1 MSKKSIFI
9 SIGLIIILILGYLAA
24 SPYIVLNNIKKSI
37 DANDSKAVASYIDF
51 PSVRQSLKA
60 QLNQQLQEQQKKSE
74 NMENDP
80 FDELINLFATTM
92 IDKIMDTMLNP
103 ENLTTLLQGKTL
115 ENSLDIKGS
124 SKNENEVDNSNS
136 EVSYE
141 TSYKSFNRFQVDI
154 KKDKSADPDISV
166 VMTRDGLSW
175 KVTEL
180 VLHDN
185 EKPSAPKEV
194 KQEPIIEEPKKVV
207 EVAPE
212 APKVKYENLRISDSE
227 IGNGDFYLPNPA
239 EYEGHAI
246 FYLTPAGMDNILEQ
260 VVEEPEYLGYLKVEK
275 AYKFS
280 DQYLLVVSTGE
291 SGNSCPAT
299 TYVIGYDTKSH
310 SVSGFKRLESCKE
323 DALEFMSEDNKLVIK
338 KENES
343 FTFYNASVN

>member
-1 MSKKSIFI
+1 M
-9 SIGLIIILILGYLAA
+9 GYLAA

-37 DANDSKAVASYIDF
+37 EANDSKAVASYIDF
-51 PSVRQSLKA
+51 PSVRQSLKV
-60 QLNQQLQEQQKKSE
+60 QLNQQLQDQQKNLE
-74 NMENDP
+74 NQDNDP
-80 FDELINLFATTM
+80 FAELSNFFAATM
-92 IDKIMDTMLNP
+92 VDKIIDTALTP

-115 ENSLDIKGS
+115 ENSLDLEES
-124 SKNENEVDNSNS
+124 SKNENEVDNSNND
-136 EVSYE
+136 VSYH
-141 TSYKSFNRFQVDI
+141 TSYKSFNSFQVDI
-154 KKDKSADPDISV
+154 KKDNSADPDISV
-166 VMTRDGLSW
+166 VMTRNGLSW

-185 EKPSAPKEV
+185 EKPLAPKEA

-212 APKVKYENLRISDSE
+212 VPKVKYENLRISDSE
-227 IGNGDFYLPNPA
+227 IGNGDFHLSNPA

-260 VVEEPEYLGYLKVEK
+260 VVEEPEYLGYLAVEK
-275 AYKFS
+275 AYKF
-280 DQYLLVVSTGE
+280 DDKYVLVVSTGE

-310 SVSGFKRLESCKE
+310 SVSGSKKLESCSE
-323 DALEFMSEDNKLVIK
+323 NIEAMSEGNKLTVK

-343 FTFYNASVN
+343 LVFYNAVVN

>member
-37 DANDSKAVASYIDF
+37 EANDSKAVASYIDF
-51 PSVRQSLKA
+51 PSVRQSLKV
-60 QLNQQLQEQQKKSE
+60 QLNQQLQDQQKNLE
-74 NMENDP
+74 NQDNDP
-80 FDELINLFATTM
+80 FAELSNFFAATM
-92 IDKIMDTMLNP
+92 VDKIIDTALTP

-115 ENSLDIKGS
+115 ENSLDLEES
-124 SKNENEVDNSNS
+124 SKNENEVDNSNND
-136 EVSYE
+136 VSYH
-141 TSYKSFNRFQVDI
+141 TSYKSFNSFQVDI
-154 KKDKSADPDISV
+154 KKDNSADPDISV
-166 VMTRDGLSW
+166 VMTRNGLSW

-180 VLHDN
+180 VLHVN
-185 EKPSAPKEV
+185 EKPLAPKEA

-212 APKVKYENLRISDSE
+212 VSKVKYENLRISDSE
-227 IGNGDFYLPNPA
+227 IGNGDFHLSNPA

-260 VVEEPEYLGYLKVEK
+260 VVEEPEYLGYLAVEK
-275 AYKFS
+275 AYKF
-280 DQYLLVVSTGE
+280 DDKYVLVVSTGE

-310 SVSGFKRLESCKE
+310 SVSGSKKLESCSE
-323 DALEFMSEDNKLVIK
+323 NIEAMSEGNKLTVK

-343 FTFYNASVN
+343 LVFYNAVVN

>member
-51 PSVRQSLKA
+51 PSVRQSLKV
-60 QLNQQLQEQQKKSE
+60 QLNQQLQDQQKSLE
-74 NMENDP
+74 NQDNDP
-80 FDELINLFATTM
+80 FAELSNLFAATM
-92 IDKIMDTMLNP
+92 VDKIIDTALTP
-103 ENLTTLLQGKTL
+103 ENLTVLLQGKTL
-115 ENSLDIKGS
+115 EKSLDLEES
-124 SKNENEVDNSNS
+124 SKNENEVDNSKND
-136 EVSYE
+136 VSYI

-154 KKDKSADPDISV
+154 KKDSSANPDVSL
-166 VMTRDGLSW
+166 VMNRDGLTW
-175 KVTEL
+175 KITEL

-185 EKPSAPKEV
+185 EKPSVPKEV
-194 KQEPIIEEPKKVV
+194 KQEPIIEEPQKVV

-227 IGNGDFYLPNPA
+227 IGNGDFHLSNPA

-260 VVEEPEYLGYLKVEK
+260 VVEDTEYLGYLKVEK

-280 DQYLLVVSTGE
+280 DQYMLIISTGE

-299 TYVIGYDTKSH
+299 TYVIGYDTKSN
-310 SVSGFKRLESCKE
+310 SVSGFKKFESCTE
-323 DALEFMSEDNKLVIK
+323 DVLEFMSEDNKLVIK